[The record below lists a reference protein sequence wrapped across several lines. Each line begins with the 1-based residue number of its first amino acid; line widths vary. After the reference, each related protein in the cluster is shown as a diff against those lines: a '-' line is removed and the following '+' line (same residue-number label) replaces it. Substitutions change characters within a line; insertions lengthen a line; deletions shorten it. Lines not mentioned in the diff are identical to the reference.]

1 MAFYRDINQLN
12 FKVRPYVTDVDA
24 IIQSVRNLVSTRKGE
39 RPFRPDY
46 GINIVDYLFELMDE
60 SAGLQLLTDV
70 FDAVQFYEPRVQI
83 DRQRS
88 EVIPDQDTYTFEV
101 SIFFVIEGFEEDGIF
116 NVTETVRQ

>member
-1 MAFYRDINQLN
+1 MAFYRDFTQLN

-60 SAGLQLLTDV
+60 SASLQLLSDV
-70 FDAVQFYEPRVQI
+70 FDAVQFYEPRVKI

-88 EVIPDQDTYTFEV
+88 EVKADPDTYTFEV
-101 SIFFVIEGFEEDGIF
+101 SLFFEIEGFEEDGIF